1 VVEKYEAAQD
11 TSGRWRVTRALPDDA
26 DASVEILAT
35 CNTRDV
41 ALLLVDALNKA
52 GFYSH
57 TVLFMHE
64 YQAFDPKFRDRVST
78 RTFDVENPD
87 GEE

>member
-1 VVEKYEAAQD
+1 VEKYEAAQD
-11 TSGRWRVTRALPDDA
+11 TSGRWCVTRALPEDV

-41 ALLLVDALNKA
+41 ASILVDAL
-52 GFYSH
+52 
-57 TVLFMHE
+57 
-64 YQAFDPKFRDRVST
+64 KFRDRVST

-87 GEE
+87 G